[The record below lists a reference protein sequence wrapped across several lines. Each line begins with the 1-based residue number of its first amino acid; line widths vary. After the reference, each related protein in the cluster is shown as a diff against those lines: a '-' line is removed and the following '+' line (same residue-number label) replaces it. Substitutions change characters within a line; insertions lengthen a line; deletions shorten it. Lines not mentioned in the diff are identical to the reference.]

1 MTEERHII
9 VAGGTRGIGKA
20 FVKVCLERGWSVS
33 VLSRSGNAP
42 EGCFGISA
50 DLTDALQVDSA
61 LKHITDKN
69 GPLTS
74 AAFFQRYRGEE
85 DGWMNHWNT
94 SVVAISQAIMAM
106 VPYFSNLSDK
116 GVVIVSSNASLYVA
130 NEQDASYHA
139 SRSAQLGLMRY
150 LAVKLGSSG
159 IRVNCVSLGTVL
171 KEENL
176 SFFKQDSP
184 KRLRCEAVSPL
195 KRMGHASEVASVVEF
210 LCSDRASWI
219 TGQNILCDGG
229 ASLLS
234 SESTI

>member
-1 MTEERHII
+1 MTEGRHI
-9 VAGGTRGIGKA
+9 VVVGGTRGIGKA
-20 FVKVCLERGWSVS
+20 FVKICLERGWNVS
-33 VLSRSGNAP
+33 VLSRSGKAP
-42 EGCFGISA
+42 AGSFGISA
-50 DLTDALQVDSA
+50 DLTDTLQMDSA
-61 LKHITDKN
+61 IKRITDKN

-74 AAFFQRYRGEE
+74 AAFFQRYRGEG
-85 DGWMNHWNT
+85 DSWINHWNT
-94 SVVAISQAIMAM
+94 SVVAINQAIVAM
-106 VPYFSNLSDK
+106 VPYFSNLGDK
-116 GVVIVSSNASLYVA
+116 GVVIVSSNAALYVA
-130 NEQDASYHA
+130 SEQDAAYHA

-150 LAVKLGSSG
+150 LAVKLGGMG

-176 SFFKQDSP
+176 SFFNHESP
-184 KRLRCEAVSPL
+184 RRLRCEAVSPL

-210 LCSDRASWI
+210 LCSDMASWI